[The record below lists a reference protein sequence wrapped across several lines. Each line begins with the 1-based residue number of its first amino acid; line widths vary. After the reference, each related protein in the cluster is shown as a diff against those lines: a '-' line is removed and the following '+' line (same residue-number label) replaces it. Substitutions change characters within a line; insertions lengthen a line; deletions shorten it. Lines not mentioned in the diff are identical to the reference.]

1 MNPTDPERPPAGT
14 PRPQRTRSGAAGG
27 ALSAGEPTISQSGPQ
42 FGSIIPRAGTPTAAP
57 EPVPAARFGSA
68 RHGYERAQ
76 VDRYVADLTARI
88 TAADE
93 RRLDV
98 TRRLSAERQRAE
110 QVEAELRETRT
121 ALQSA
126 PQEAPGQAAESHVG
140 FGHRAERILRLA
152 EAEAREVRTA
162 AATEAAALLERTH
175 AEAEV
180 HRHEVEKGLIAR
192 AAKLDEE
199 AAQRSAELQ
208 AREQKLVEDLDA
220 ARREAEQLR
229 TAARR
234 EAAELRREAEAAI
247 RKAQADADSAAG
259 RRRDA
264 ASAELDRLAGT
275 QQGVREEF
283 VRLHRLIAAQLPA
296 RA

>member
-1 MNPTDPERPPAGT
+1 MNPTDPERPPAGF
-14 PRPQRTRSGAAGG
+14 PRPQRSRFGAAGG
-27 ALSAGEPTISQSGPQ
+27 ALAAGEPPVSQSGPQ
-42 FGSIIPRAGTPTAAP
+42 FGSIIPRSGAPTAAP
-57 EPVPAARFGSA
+57 EPVPAASFGRS
-68 RHGYERAQ
+68 RHGYDRAQ
-76 VDRYVADLTARI
+76 VDRYVADLTARV

-93 RRLDV
+93 RRLEV

-110 QVEAELRETRT
+110 QVEAELRETRS

-126 PQEAPGQAAESHVG
+126 PPEAPGPAAESHVG

-152 EAEAREVRTA
+152 EAEAREVRTS

-192 AAKLDEE
+192 ATKLDEE

-208 AREQKLVEDLDA
+208 AREQKLAEDLDA

-234 EAAELRREAEAAI
+234 EADELRRAAEATI
-247 RKAQADADSAAG
+247 RKAQADADGTAG
-259 RRRDA
+259 RRRAA

-275 QQGVREEF
+275 ERGVREEF
-283 VRLHRLIAAQLPA
+283 ARLHRLIVAQLPA
-296 RA
+296 KA